1 MEALLLE
8 LDQLNDQA
16 DNLMEPEQFDQWWAV
31 TQRRI
36 EVIRLLD
43 AD

>member
-8 LDQLNDQA
+8 LTQLNDQA
-16 DNLMEPEQFDQWWAV
+16 DALMEPEQFNQWWAV

-43 AD
+43 AA